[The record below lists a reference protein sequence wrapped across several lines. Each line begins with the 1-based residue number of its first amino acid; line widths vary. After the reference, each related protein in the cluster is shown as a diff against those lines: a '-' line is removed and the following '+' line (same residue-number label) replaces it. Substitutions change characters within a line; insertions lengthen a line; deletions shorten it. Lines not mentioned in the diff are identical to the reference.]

1 PLERPPP
8 AHTRAERRGRH
19 RPARC
24 RVPLVT
30 TVQYLIDGVS
40 LGALYGLVAIG
51 IALVFG
57 VMRLI
62 NFAYGELITA
72 GGYTLAYL
80 NGQPAI
86 VGILACI
93 GVVLALALVQERVAF
108 RPLRGASPATMV
120 GATARRAREPRDRVR
135 VPALRS
141 ARVGGQH
148 PAHRPGS
155 ARHARLRRA
164 GDDLRARRRR
174 GRRARPPAE
183 RDPRRLRDRLR
194 HVVRR
199 RPPA

>member
-1 PLERPPP
+1 MTYL
-8 AHTRAERRGRH
+8 
-19 RPARC
+19 
-24 RVPLVT
+24 
-30 TVQYLIDGVS
+30 QSLIDAVA

-108 RPLRGASPATMV
+108 RPLRGASPATMLVATFAVSFLLQAVFLLAFGSGV
-120 GATARRAREPRDRVR
+120 GPDQRMVARVR
-135 VPALRS
+135 LAGGGGPA
-141 ARVGGQH
+141 
-148 PAHRPGS
+148 P
-155 ARHARLRRA
+155 
-164 GDDLRARRRR
+164 
-174 GRRARPPAE
+174 
-183 RDPRRLRDRLR
+183 
-194 HVVRR
+194 
-199 RPPA
+199 